1 MAGWLSA
8 SFQRARTRTP
18 SGSVAGDSTSTS
30 RRVEIF
36 ANAAR
41 EGLLE
46 VFVDAG
52 AIVNSP
58 SCGPCYGNLAPLVEG
73 DVCIGTGTTNSPGR
87 MGSTGASIYLSNAIT
102 ASVAAVAGE
111 ICDPRVFFARG
122 EL

>member
-1 MAGWLSA
+1 VHPRVRMLVI
-8 SFQRARTRTP
+8 P
-18 SGSVAGDSTSTS
+18 TSQ
-30 RRVEIF
+30 EIF